1 MWRIPRNK
9 HSTITEEQNHGESGK
24 TLQTLESCT
33 WWDPNE
39 NVNEAVPESYKNFQ
53 IQSASRR
60 NWHYLGPGMNDKLK
74 HKALVLKNSSEELE
88 CDGSGDNNVV
98 SDELFPGDG
107 DVSEENLETI
117 ENEMQIYMEERRNF
131 MKDVRNSSK
140 SKRAYHENYCEKIKP
155 LRERRGRI
163 YRNLKNLDMI

>member
-1 MWRIPRNK
+1 M
-9 HSTITEEQNHGESGK
+9 
-24 TLQTLESCT
+24 
-33 WWDPNE
+33 
-39 NVNEAVPESYKNFQ
+39 
-53 IQSASRR
+53 
-60 NWHYLGPGMNDKLK
+60 
-74 HKALVLKNSSEELE
+74 KNSSEELE
-88 CDGSGDNNVV
+88 CDCSGDKNVV

-107 DVSEENLETI
+107 DVSEENLERI

-131 MKDVRNSSK
+131 MKDARNSSK